1 VEWIVTILV
10 AIKRMGLYDDWM
22 KQSNLLIKAYTG
34 EGEDIEYE
42 DDAAG
47 PGTLDSETP
56 SKMTTKSGFNV
67 KGRKR
72 KHTKQRQAAIESP
85 TILEVMNE
93 TLKRIEPMVERNVK
107 MTERFTSGIPEYNG
121 FLGKSVSGNQYD
133 LTKLFQSSL
142 FPKV

>member
-1 VEWIVTILV
+1 
-10 AIKRMGLYDDWM
+10 MGLYDDWI
-22 KQSNLLIKAYTG
+22 KQYNLFIKAYTE
-34 EGEDIEYE
+34 EGEDIEHE

-67 KGRKR
+67 KGRKG
-72 KHTKQRQAAIESP
+72 KHSKQRQAAIESP

-93 TLKRIEPMVERNVK
+93 RLIHIEAMVERNVK

-133 LTKLFQSSL
+133 LSKLFNSSL
-142 FPKV
+142 FTKV